1 MVRQHRELH
10 LRLEHAEK
18 LWLYAQSA
26 ISKHYALDDAL
37 VKAKAKSKHWEWEA
51 KVGAKKIVGVKKE
64 RNETKEE
71 A

>member
-1 MVRQHRELH
+1 MAHQHMELH

-37 VKAKAKSKHWEWEA
+37 VKAKARSEHWEREA
-51 KVGAKKIVGVKKE
+51 KVGAKKIVGVEKE
-64 RNETKEE
+64 RDETKEE